1 MKNRNG
7 FTFVEMLA
15 VVAIVGLLLGI
26 STFAISKVLDNSRKE
41 IYLASVK
48 TQLEGVKLL
57 IESEEYDVYDENT
70 TYYFDYHLLK

>member
-48 TQLEGVKLL
+48 L
-57 IESEEYDVYDENT
+57 N
-70 TYYFDYHLLK
+70 